1 MTVSDITCVRRWPTI
16 TLCLGLLSIL
26 ITAGACGG
34 TAETSHDSE
43 PAGTLAEPEPA
54 YTPEPTWQFVTAV
67 SGTGGSFPT
76 LEAASDA
83 LGKAANTKA
92 ESDRFHLS
100 GGPVKLKYR
109 VRGRD
114 GLIYMMVAME
124 NVATGEYGQGGGSLD
139 LETDFS
145 NSGSVRLQ
153 KEAGRYV
160 IYVGSANCS
169 WELEVWE
176 KK

>member
-1 MTVSDITCVRRWPTI
+1 M
-16 TLCLGLLSIL
+16 
-26 ITAGACGG
+26 
-34 TAETSHDSE
+34 
-43 PAGTLAEPEPA
+43 
-54 YTPEPTWQFVTAV
+54 
-67 SGTGGSFPT
+67 
-76 LEAASDA
+76 
-83 LGKAANTKA
+83 
-92 ESDRFHLS
+92 
-100 GGPVKLKYR
+100 KLKYR